1 MAEVCSEVVQ
11 GFDSEGNY
19 HDVIYADLL
28 NNNPPERI
36 AINPLCRILI
46 DTPEFQRL
54 KDIKQLDQLNLMF
67 EKAKHTRYEH
77 CIGTSILCGWFFD
90 ELVTHSKRVINMNDE
105 EIEKYRMCVVVAG
118 LLHDIGHCVLG
129 HSYPQYVKMF
139 RNSKITEHETMGIEI
154 FRRLLQHEEIKIA
167 FHGQGLDATYQDC
180 ICMMIAG
187 KEKYLTDDLKEK
199 WNGIPPNKKWLFQIV
214 SNERTGIDM
223 DRIDYLLRDSHY
235 TELSTSVNYKRIIEN
250 AYVHQDADNS
260 FICFDRE
267 VVYDLMSVYQS
278 RMMFYLHAC
287 NHRNNQI
294 TEIMLLEAL
303 KIAEDNGFHITTE
316 KTDETVTNDYEILKK
331 ALGILKELGGDKDWK
346 NVEAFADDPKMKKQL
361 QKNVFFLSKAWE
373 DVDVYLTAT
382 DRIIEDLMNTTEM
395 TLATARNLITR
406 IRNKDFYTCVGEIN
420 LNGFYI
426 RKTIEGKKE
435 RTCTV
440 IEIAAD
446 GTKEETKK
454 KYLRYDKEAV
464 QEKVKNKI
472 MKVIEGK
479 KLRIDDLIIDCCIV
493 SHGQGDCNPFES
505 IYFYDGENK
514 VRRFEGY
521 MMSNVFSSVYEDVY
535 VRFYS
540 RTKENDEKW
549 RKVVDSWRRTEHPYK
564 LKYTDMEDEE

>member
-1 MAEVCSEVVQ
+1 
-11 GFDSEGNY
+11 
-19 HDVIYADLL
+19 
-28 NNNPPERI
+28 
-36 AINPLCRILI
+36 
-46 DTPEFQRL
+46 
-54 KDIKQLDQLNLMF
+54 
-67 EKAKHTRYEH
+67 
-77 CIGTSILCGWFFD
+77 
-90 ELVTHSKRVINMNDE
+90 
-105 EIEKYRMCVVVAG
+105 
-118 LLHDIGHCVLG
+118 
-129 HSYPQYVKMF
+129 
-139 RNSKITEHETMGIEI
+139 
-154 FRRLLQHEEIKIA
+154 
-167 FHGQGLDATYQDC
+167 
-180 ICMMIAG
+180 
-187 KEKYLTDDLKEK
+187 
-199 WNGIPPNKKWLFQIV
+199 
-214 SNERTGIDM
+214 
-223 DRIDYLLRDSHY
+223 
-235 TELSTSVNYKRIIEN
+235 
-250 AYVHQDADNS
+250 
-260 FICFDRE
+260 
-267 VVYDLMSVYQS
+267 
-278 RMMFYLHAC
+278 
-287 NHRNNQI
+287 
-294 TEIMLLEAL
+294 
-303 KIAEDNGFHITTE
+303 
-316 KTDETVTNDYEILKK
+316 
-331 ALGILKELGGDKDWK
+331 
-346 NVEAFADDPKMKKQL
+346 MKKQL

-382 DRIIEDLMNTTEM
+382 DRIIEVSSTYWSQCQDLMNTTEM

-406 IRNKDFYTCVGEIN
+406 IRNKKQIHFYLRNRDFYTCVGEIN

-493 SHGQGDCNPFES
+493 SHGQGVGVLLVTLEQDCNPFES

-540 RTKENDEKW
+540 RTKENDDKW
-549 RKVVDSWRRTEHPYK
+549 RRVVDTWRRTKHPYN